1 MTAFL
6 YLGQNCRCANRIP
19 DIYSR
24 GNLIVEGAKQL
35 RTFFNVADLS
45 LPVMVEHVG
54 AEWQQGVIIR
64 YQGFPHFH
72 WLQSQTGTGA
82 FWVRDKRYELAPG
95 MGILIAP
102 GVPHRYEP
110 IGNEPWQVRFATFQG
125 SLVDD
130 LQKQMVNSEF
140 VLIEASDAQVYER
153 LHETLLTRLGHEPA
167 DDLAISAA
175 AYQLLLCLTRHQK
188 QTIDQHQPDFQQY
201 VGPAIAYMQEHLA
214 EDISISQL
222 AAMLSVSTQYLNRVF
237 NRLVQQTPSEYLTQI
252 RISHA
257 KKLLVSQKY
266 LKINVVA
273 EQSGYADP
281 AYFGKVFKK
290 QTGVS
295 PLNYRHWQT

>member
-1 MTAFL
+1 
-6 YLGQNCRCANRIP
+6 
-19 DIYSR
+19 
-24 GNLIVEGAKQL
+24 
-35 RTFFNVADLS
+35 
-45 LPVMVEHVG
+45 
-54 AEWQQGVIIR
+54 
-64 YQGFPHFH
+64 
-72 WLQSQTGTGA
+72 
-82 FWVRDKRYELAPG
+82 
-95 MGILIAP
+95 
-102 GVPHRYEP
+102 
-110 IGNEPWQVRFATFQG
+110 
-125 SLVDD
+125 
-130 LQKQMVNSEF
+130 
-140 VLIEASDAQVYER
+140 
-153 LHETLLTRLGHEPA
+153 
-167 DDLAISAA
+167 
-175 AYQLLLCLTRHQK
+175 
-188 QTIDQHQPDFQQY
+188 
-201 VGPAIAYMQEHLA
+201 MQEHLA

>member
-1 MTAFL
+1 
-6 YLGQNCRCANRIP
+6 
-19 DIYSR
+19 
-24 GNLIVEGAKQL
+24 
-35 RTFFNVADLS
+35 
-45 LPVMVEHVG
+45 
-54 AEWQQGVIIR
+54 
-64 YQGFPHFH
+64 
-72 WLQSQTGTGA
+72 
-82 FWVRDKRYELAPG
+82 
-95 MGILIAP
+95 
-102 GVPHRYEP
+102 
-110 IGNEPWQVRFATFQG
+110 
-125 SLVDD
+125 
-130 LQKQMVNSEF
+130 
-140 VLIEASDAQVYER
+140 VYER